1 MKATELQKLIREE
14 IKKALKEADTDSI
27 ADQYYLALEDVDSF
41 KQLSMDGQGELIVLI
56 VKHLAKQGIK

>member
-1 MKATELQKLIREE
+1 MKTLDLQKIIREE

-27 ADQYYLALEDVDSF
+27 ADQYYLALENVESF
-41 KQLSMDGQGELIVLI
+41 KRLGMDGQGELIAII